1 MAQPAIAYR
10 VEFLDPG
17 LHVYHVTMTVQSLDP
32 GKHRLRLPVWTPGSY
47 QVADFSG
54 NLFGVIGEFQNQPLN
69 LTQTAKNRWE
79 FETSMRGEVRFRY
92 QVYAYQEGVR
102 QSHLDET
109 HAYWNGAHLFFLLD
123 EFTEVPHLIDID
135 GPPEWQVATGLDR
148 VVDAPYRFLA
158 TNYDVL
164 IDSPVEVGR
173 QRMYHFE
180 VEGKRHTLALW
191 GEGNEDPGRLV
202 EDVQKIV
209 ETARD
214 FFGELPYQHY
224 TFIFHLSDHGT
235 GGLEHLNSTTCG
247 MDRFSF
253 RPQKSYRRVL
263 SLIAHEFFHLWNVKR
278 IHPDMLGP
286 FDYDREVHT
295 HLLWAMEGFTDYYAG
310 IILRRS
316 GLFSLQDYLDRLKD
330 RIQAYEKLPGRF
342 VQSLSQSSYETW
354 TKFYK
359 PGPDSP
365 NRQISYYL
373 KGELVGLLLDLEI
386 RQRTHN
392 QKSLD
397 DVLRLLYER
406 YGRKMVGFPES
417 VYQETVEEVGQ
428 GSFEEFFQRY
438 IESVDQ
444 LPLDAMLGAA
454 GIEVRRR
461 WKSAQDNDGG
471 ETSSEPL
478 PWLGIDVKWAE
489 QRYLE
494 VGTSYADGPA
504 ANLISAKD
512 RLIALNDYL
521 LEKPEDLTKRLKTNH
536 RPGDVVRIHLFR
548 RGKLQHVSIVLAEA
562 PYDAIEVKPIQDASE
577 EARSMLA
584 AWLGT

>member
-1 MAQPAIAYR
+1 MVA
-10 VEFLDPG
+10 
-17 LHVYHVTMTVQSLDP
+17 
-32 GKHRLRLPVWTPGSY
+32 KLR
-47 QVADFSG
+47 
-54 NLFGVIGEFQNQPLN
+54 
-69 LTQTAKNRWE
+69 R
-79 FETSMRGEVRFRY
+79 
-92 QVYAYQEGVR
+92 
-102 QSHLDET
+102 HLV
-109 HAYWNGAHLFFLLD
+109 HH
-123 EFTEVPHLIDID
+123 P
-135 GPPEWQVATGLDR
+135 
-148 VVDAPYRFLA
+148 
-158 TNYDVL
+158 
-164 IDSPVEVGR
+164 
-173 QRMYHFE
+173 
-180 VEGKRHTLALW
+180 
-191 GEGNEDPGRLV
+191 
-202 EDVQKIV
+202 
-209 ETARD
+209 RD
-214 FFGELPYQHY
+214 
-224 TFIFHLSDHGT
+224 T
-235 GGLEHLNSTTCG
+235 GGWL
-247 MDRFSF
+247 D
-253 RPQKSYRRVL
+253 
-263 SLIAHEFFHLWNVKR
+263 
-278 IHPDMLGP
+278 
-286 FDYDREVHT
+286 
-295 HLLWAMEGFTDYYAG
+295 AG

-330 RIQAYEKLPGRF
+330 RIQAYERLPGRF
-342 VQSLSQSSYETW
+342 VQSLSQSSFETW

-386 RQRTHN
+386 RQRSHN

-444 LPLDAMLGAA
+444 LPLDAMLGTA

-461 WKSAQDNDGG
+461 WKSVQDNDGG

-494 VGTSYADGPA
+494 VSASYADGPA

-521 LEKPEDLTKRLKTNH
+521 LEKPEDLTKRLQTNH

-577 EARSMLA
+577 EALSMLA